1 MSSAPGGPPQIIRRN
16 DGGTNNPSATS
27 APGIPETSSNLSSEA
42 GASRLSTVP
51 SHDNSSHS
59 GSEKGIERMNPFEQ
73 GQMNMVNPAPRG
85 PLEQIGSHHSASP
98 ERAAAATTTT
108 TVTTTP
114 PQPPSSPAQMT
125 QVASMPRSPAP
136 PLPQQELPL
145 AQGGPQM
152 PTTEEDDI
160 THSSSAV
167 NSTEP
172 ASSYTPSTGSHQQQA
187 QQQSGMAGSFVR
199 FIESTRKRVISNTT
213 TNLPHRSSEG
223 DLIEDL
229 DGMIIG
235 GYLQKLGRNG
245 KWQTRWFE
253 SDGECLS
260 YYKNENR
267 TKLLATL
274 DLEKVGLFCMQ
285 WGLFLLSPLFFFLT
299 WNPFDDFCLLALFA
313 SIFLKKTG
321 RYDWFGSVR

>member
-1 MSSAPGGPPQIIRRN
+1 MSSVPGAPQQIIRRN
-16 DGGTNNPSATS
+16 DGATA
-27 APGIPETSSNLSSEA
+27 APGIPESNSNLSSE
-42 GASRLSTVP
+42 GASRLSAVP

-59 GSEKGIERMNPFEQ
+59 GSEKGGVERMNPFEQ
-73 GQMNMVNPAPRG
+73 QMRKTATNTTTTSNPVRG

-98 ERAAAATTTT
+98 ERP
-108 TVTTTP
+108 VTTP
-114 PQPPSSPAQMT
+114 PQPSSPAHIPT
-125 QVASMPRSPAP
+125 VTSMPRSPA
-136 PLPQQELPL
+136 
-145 AQGGPQM
+145 M
-152 PTTEEDDI
+152 PTTAELHAAGPGPQLPVEEDDF

-172 ASSYTPSTGSHQQQA
+172 ASSYTPSTGSHQPA
-187 QQQSGMAGSFVR
+187 PSSGMAGSFAR
-199 FIESTRKRVISNTT
+199 FIESTRKRMNTA
-213 TNLPHRSSEG
+213 NMQQRSSEE

-274 DLEKVGLFCMQ
+274 DLEKVGDGCM
-285 WGLFLLSPLFFFLT
+285 P
-299 WNPFDDFCLLALFA
+299 
-313 SIFLKKTG
+313 
-321 RYDWFGSVR
+321 